1 MGSIQLVETCFLST
15 GDKESGLV
23 SDSLLHVVSTNM
35 VIICVYALPIRI
47 QTPVS
52 GYFISQHRA
61 FKVTLQGSRHLFLA
75 LFNKLTCFPGP
86 VVR

>member
-1 MGSIQLVETCFLST
+1 MST
-15 GDKESGLV
+15 GDRESGLI

-35 VIICVYALPIRI
+35 VIICVHALPIRI

-52 GYFISQHRA
+52 GYFISQQRA
-61 FKVTLQGSRHLFLA
+61 FKMTLQGRRHLFLA
-75 LFNKLTCFPGP
+75 LFIQIGLFNKLTGFPGP